1 MLVARDGHLLT
12 LRQTIIS
19 DSPNILTFEWPQPK
33 APADLAP
40 GRARHA

>member
-1 MLVARDGHLLT
+1 MLVERGGHLLT
-12 LRQTIIS
+12 LHQTITS

-33 APADLAP
+33 APAGLAP